1 MSDNV
6 PAKRF
11 TSLEPEE
18 RAVMAVDMHKMYS
31 RGRPYI
37 EMARKHGVTT
47 DTVKKLLREYATYIR
62 EARPDTRTFA
72 ELEYREYIARMQDI
86 QDNHTSYPALVVS
99 TAMQGELGARTRLDK
114 ILGHETAGDI
124 DGAAEGVASLVKRAA
139 ESGMFDRVNV
149 DDLVQVGDIEEAEV
163 IEDEYDES

>member
-1 MSDNV
+1 MTDNL
-6 PAKRF
+6 PARKHF
-11 TSLEPEE
+11 GSLEPEE
-18 RAVMAVDMHKMYS
+18 RALMAVDMHKMYS
-31 RGRPYI
+31 RGRPYT
-37 EMARKHGVTT
+37 EMARKHNVTT

-72 ELEYREYIARMQDI
+72 ELEYRDYIARMQDI
-86 QDNHTSYPALVVS
+86 QENSGNYPALVVS

-149 DDLVQVGDIEEAEV
+149 SDLVDIGEIEDAEV
-163 IEDEYDES
+163 IDDGDE